1 MEARTLRAIVEK
13 GVRPIRCAASCAYK
27 AQKGLTL
34 GDLCAEAGHLMWALK
49 VWKFTIG
56 EIHAKDY
63 DDWIDVWFHTEY
75 VRLRDVISD
84 GVCEVLGRR
93 IDDVE
98 RRLGLSDARGRKS
111 WEYWAGNGWYDML
124 WCEKYDYDWKDMY
137 DGFKAMFR
145 ELQKRQQRE
154 QLFLDAQNDS
164 ASQPQDFFDY
174 WNEYSPVLQED
185 LSGKF
190 DEWD

>member
-13 GVRPIRCAASCAYK
+13 GVRPIKCAASCAYK

-49 VWKFTIG
+49 VWKYTIG

-63 DDWIDVWFHTEY
+63 DDWIDVSFHTEY

-84 GVCEVLGRR
+84 GVCEVIGRR

-98 RRLGLSDARGRKS
+98 RRLGLSNAKGRNS
-111 WEYWAGNGWYDML
+111 WEYWAGDGWYDMM
-124 WCEKYDYDWKDMY
+124 WYEKYDCDWDSE
-137 DGFKAMFR
+137 R
-145 ELQKRQQRE
+145 EDFIRQRDEAVECRQRE
-154 QLFLDAQNDS
+154 QLFQEAQS
-164 ASQPQDFFDY
+164 EYAAQPQDFFDY
-174 WNEYSPVLQED
+174 WNDYNPVLQED
-185 LSGKF
+185 LGGKV
-190 DEWD
+190 DDWD